1 LRSFRRLEQEVQNA
15 RMKESKQATKEM
27 KAMSGKPP
35 SEEAKRDY
43 MKWRKEQIKAHEQA
57 RQQHHTILEQQA
69 MIRKQEH
76 EKRMLFLESRKTK
89 RPKVR
94 RPKRS
99 H

>member
-1 LRSFRRLEQEVQNA
+1 
-15 RMKESKQATKEM
+15 MKESRQAAKEM

-35 SEEAKRDY
+35 SPEAKRDY

-69 MIRKQEH
+69 MIRRQEH
-76 EKRMLFLESRKTK
+76 EKRQLMLASRKTK
-89 RPKVR
+89 KPHVK
-94 RPKRS
+94 RPKRT